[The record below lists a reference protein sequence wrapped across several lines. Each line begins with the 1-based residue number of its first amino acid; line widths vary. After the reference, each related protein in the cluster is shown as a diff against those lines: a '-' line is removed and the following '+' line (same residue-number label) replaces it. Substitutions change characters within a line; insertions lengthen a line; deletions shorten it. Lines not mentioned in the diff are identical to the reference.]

1 MDRTIGEKIYA
12 LRPKMSEQLR
22 RVADFILRN
31 GNQSCFLNA
40 NDLASAS
47 GVSPS
52 CVVRFAQ
59 RLGYDG
65 FYSFR
70 SELQNKVREHLGYSE
85 RVSKTLESVSKK
97 SILRQSFQHDIELLK
112 NTASSNSE
120 EDFAQATNQICRAA
134 SVYILGQRSSNALA
148 YFLHFRL
155 SRFGINCKLMIYGGM
170 AVLSELAPVKKGDL
184 LIVTGFN
191 RIPKEMCAAVGMA
204 KARRAKVIAIT
215 VPPASAISGH
225 ADTVLFVDRGTAE
238 QVQSITAGMALCQAL
253 VISVASRMKKRSSVV
268 LNEIDA
274 MEKIA
279 LSPSVSTLGNE

>member
-1 MDRTIGEKIYA
+1 
-12 LRPKMSEQLR
+12 MSEQLR

-40 NDLASAS
+40 TDLASAS

-97 SILRQSFQHDIELLK
+97 SILRQSFQHDIELLR

-120 EDFAQATNQICRAA
+120 EDFAQATKQICRAV

-148 YFLHFRL
+148 YFLQFRL
-155 SRFGINCKLMIYGGM
+155 SRFGINCKVMIYGGL
-170 AVLSELAPVKKGDL
+170 AVLSEIAPIKKGDL

-191 RIPKEMCAAVGMA
+191 RIPKEMCAAVAMA
-204 KARRAKVIAIT
+204 KARRARVIAIT
-215 VPPASAISGH
+215 VPPASAISGD

-253 VISVASRMKKRSSVV
+253 VISVASKMKKRSSVV

-274 MEKIA
+274 MEKFA
-279 LSPSVSTLGNE
+279 LSPAVSTLGNE

>member
-1 MDRTIGEKIYA
+1 
-12 LRPKMSEQLR
+12 
-22 RVADFILRN
+22 
-31 GNQSCFLNA
+31 
-40 NDLASAS
+40 
-47 GVSPS
+47 
-52 CVVRFAQ
+52 
-59 RLGYDG
+59 LGYDG

-120 EDFAQATNQICRAA
+120 EDFAQATNQICRVV

-155 SRFGINCKLMIYGGM
+155 SRFGINCKLMVYGGL
-170 AVLSELAPVKKGDL
+170 AVLSELAPIKKGDL

-204 KARRAKVIAIT
+204 KARRAKVLPLPFRLRRLFLGMRTQSYLWT
-215 VPPASAISGH
+215 V
-225 ADTVLFVDRGTAE
+225 
-238 QVQSITAGMALCQAL
+238 ALRNKSNQLLRYGAL
-253 VISVASRMKKRSSVV
+253 PSPRNFGRIQDEESVV
-268 LNEIDA
+268 R
-274 MEKIA
+274 
-279 LSPSVSTLGNE
+279 SVE